1 MNNQYI
7 EEAPYHPGYE
17 DASFKSEISKNVAEL
32 TELRRVNSRYLKFS
46 EAIVEFCKASHTPAK
61 KGAVG

>member
-1 MNNQYI
+1 MSNQYT

-17 DASFKSEISKNVAEL
+17 DASFKGEVSKSIAEL

-46 EAIVEFCKASHTPAK
+46 EAIVEFCKASHTTVK
-61 KGAVG
+61 K